1 MTRTKKIV
9 LAVVLTTVV
18 LAGSIGGVA
27 LAADGDDEDTQ
38 LTTSDTLLDRI
49 IEIYQETTG
58 VTIDKEALKDA
69 FDQARE
75 EKGIEPRSGFHFGRF
90 GDDELT
96 QEQQDELDAWLESRP
111 DFPNDEFKA
120 WMESRPEFPT
130 DEYKEWMESK
140 PDFLDEEFGGWLGRM
155 PGLSAGPVFGG
166 DHGHRGMGGFFKLG
180 DGLEKFGCEPAE
192 E

>member
-38 LTTSDTLLDRI
+38 VTNSDTLLERI
-49 IEIYQETTG
+49 LEIYQENTG

-75 EKGIEPRSGFHFGRF
+75 EKGIEPRSRFHFGRF
-90 GDDELT
+90 CNEELT

-111 DFPNDEFKA
+111 DFPNDEFKE
-120 WMESRPEFPT
+120 WMESR
-130 DEYKEWMESK
+130 
-140 PDFLDEEFGGWLGRM
+140 PDFLDEEFGGLIGRI
-155 PGLSAGPVFGG
+155 PDGSAGMIFRG
-166 DHGHRGMGGFFKLG
+166 DHGHRGFGGFFK
-180 DGLEKFGCEPAE
+180 FGCYSTDE
-192 E
+192 